1 MTPTTAQE
9 PETLTME
16 DLLREDQNSIR
27 ALAHGDI
34 VDGVVVRV
42 DPDEVLVDIGAKSEG
57 IISNRE
63 LSARGETPVT
73 LNSGD
78 QVKVYI
84 IQPEDEHGNVV
95 LSLRKA
101 RAEGIWQAV
110 AQKESDGEILDA
122 EVREQNK
129 GGLIVN
135 IMGLRGF
142 LPSSQVAR
150 QFSGNLMELV
160 GTKIPVKILE
170 VNRKRNRLIV
180 SQRAAQD
187 EDRAR
192 QREELFEKLK
202 VGDVI
207 TGKVSGVTSYGA
219 FVNLGGA
226 DGLIHISELSW
237 DRINNVSDVLTVGDE
252 VSVKVIK
259 LDPELSR
266 ISLSLRQMS
275 QDPWDTIEQQFPPGK
290 AVPGIVTKTKKY
302 GAFLQIADGVEGLLH
317 ISELSWDHVERTEDV
332 LKVGEEVEV
341 MVLSADKVRRRIS
354 LSLRQ
359 LHGGGPTGEGDE
371 ITPPSYDYPE
381 EDDEENDHTVVT
393 SVTPMAA
400 ALTDAGVEGTSPTRA
415 DVEGA
420 VAAGRATAEEIAAD
434 NALADDAA
442 AFDEVSDDASDDAA
456 SDDEETADE
465 EAEVEGDTEDHDDN
479 VDSELEAEVEE
490 AADAEES
497 AAESPAPA
505 TDKSPAAA
513 AVGTDAG
520 AADPEA

>member
-63 LSARGETPVT
+63 LSARGEQPVT

-110 AQKESDGEILDA
+110 AEKESEGEILDA

-252 VSVKVIK
+252 LSVKVIK

-381 EDDEENDHTVVT
+381 DDDDDGDAVE
-393 SVTPMAA
+393 SPSPMAA
-400 ALTDAGVEGTSPTRA
+400 ALTDAGVEGTTRA
-415 DVEGA
+415 AIGNA
-420 VAAGRATAEEIAAD
+420 VATGTATAEEIAED
-434 NALADDAA
+434 NAEADDAA
-442 AFDEVSDDASDDAA
+442 AFDVLGVDNAD
-456 SDDEETADE
+456 SDDEVAADE
-465 EAEVEGDTEDHDDN
+465 EAEVRADTEDHDDN
-479 VDSELEAEVEE
+479 VASELEAEVEE
-490 AADAEES
+490 AAEADEA
-497 AAESPAPA
+497 AAEAPA
-505 TDKSPAAA
+505 VAAREPAPAAA
-513 AVGTDAG
+513 AGSTE
-520 AADPEA
+520 AAAARPEA

>member
-63 LSARGETPVT
+63 LSARGEQPVT

-110 AQKESDGEILDA
+110 AEKESEGEILDA

-237 DRINNVSDVLTVGDE
+237 DRINNVSDVLTVGDDL
-252 VSVKVIK
+252 SVKVIK

-275 QDPWDTIEQQFPPGK
+275 QDPWDTIEMQFPPGK

-317 ISELSWDHVERTEDV
+317 ISELSWEHVERTEDV
-332 LKVGEEVEV
+332 LRVGDVVKVL
-341 MVLSADKVRRRIS
+341 VLQADRTRRRIS

-359 LHGGGPTGEGDE
+359 LFPRPADLPPEVEGPVRGYDAAADYVPDDDDDPG
-371 ITPPSYDYPE
+371 PPPPR
-381 EDDEENDHTVVT
+381 
-393 SVTPMAA
+393 SVTPAA
-400 ALTDAGVEGTSPTRA
+400 ESAAPQPEPT
-415 DVEGA
+415 EGA
-420 VAAGRATAEEIAAD
+420 VTVPPPPDPLG
-434 NALADDAA
+434 
-442 AFDEVSDDASDDAA
+442 
-456 SDDEETADE
+456 E
-465 EAEVEGDTEDHDDN
+465 EAEPDGR
-479 VDSELEAEVEE
+479 SAP
-490 AADAEES
+490 AADGV
-497 AAESPAPA
+497 AA
-505 TDKSPAAA
+505 
-513 AVGTDAG
+513 GTEGEDLTPG
-520 AADPEA
+520 AADGIAPADQVAEAAER